1 MHDRQPISE
10 AGRMNPHPDADGP
23 AVTEIDHRALLDA
36 LPDTVLVV
44 DASMCLRYANPAGP
58 DIFGWDPRERIGLPM
73 ADLVHPD
80 DLPHVVSSMGTV
92 QGKRSGTP
100 VEIRVRT
107 LDGSWRWVEFIRAD
121 AQSVEGVHGIIVV
134 VRDITQRRMWEVA
147 ADDTEVF
154 RHLVQHGSSIIL
166 LLDGAGRIT
175 SVNAAFTRLLGH
187 DPSLTVG
194 RLLTGFCATGEGDKL
209 EAALARSRAGDS
221 PLAVEVQMRQVTPD
235 APPRPIRFEVVNLL
249 DDPVLAGFVVT
260 GQDVSDLHLARQSLE
275 HLARH
280 DALTGLANRSVLLER
295 LEQVVEQRE
304 PAAAVFIDLDR
315 FKPVNDLLGH
325 DAGDEVLRVVAARLT
340 ELVRPDDLVARVG
353 GDEFVVLIAGLD
365 DRAVAKNL
373 CKRIDAAL
381 AEPYLLA
388 VGPARVGA
396 SVGLAM
402 TSGDSSVTGLLA
414 DADRAMYEV
423 KAERRGEPLRR
434 DPVSPRT
441 ASERRLLADELGT
454 AMQRGEIVAHLQPVI
469 ALDGDEPVGV
479 EALARWN
486 HPRLGILGPRSFLS
500 LAEDAGL
507 DLLLGDVV
515 LRHACEAV
523 AALDRPL
530 RLSVNLSVAQLAD
543 RDLRGRMAAII
554 AAAGLTPERVTVEVT
569 EHEMLSRRA
578 GPGRAAPERTL
589 LELNEMGMS
598 LVLDDFGTGYSS
610 LTHVRRFPLAGI
622 KIDRTFVAGAAE
634 HAEDRAVIAAILGM
648 AAALDLV
655 VVAEGVERRE
665 QYDVLAEL
673 GCHFA
678 QGYYLARPMPA
689 GELQGWLSAWTG
701 NPGTDRARRTRG

>member
-1 MHDRQPISE
+1 
-10 AGRMNPHPDADGP
+10 MNPHPDADGP

-44 DASMCLRYANPAGP
+44 DKSMCLRYANPAGP

-80 DLPHVVSSMGTV
+80 DLPHVISSMGTV

-107 LDGSWRWVEFIRAD
+107 VDGSWRWVEFVGAD
-121 AQSVEGVHGIIVV
+121 AQSVEGVHGIVVV
-134 VRDITQRRMWEVA
+134 VRDITQRRIWEVA

-187 DPSLTVG
+187 DPSLTIG
-194 RLLTGFCATGEGDKL
+194 RLLTGFCTTGEGDML
-209 EAALARSRAGDS
+209 EAALARSREGDS
-221 PLAVEVQMRQVTPD
+221 PLAIEVQMRQVTPD
-235 APPRPIRFEVVNLL
+235 APPRPIRFEIVNLL

-295 LEQVVEQRE
+295 LEHVVEQRE

-315 FKPVNDLLGH
+315 FKPVNDLFGH
-325 DAGDEVLRVVAARLT
+325 DAGDEVLRQVGTRLT

-353 GDEFVVLIAGLD
+353 GDEFVVLIAGLQ

-381 AEPYLLA
+381 SEPYMLA
-388 VGPARVGA
+388 AGPARVGA

-414 DADRAMYEV
+414 DADRAMYEA

-441 ASERRLLADELGT
+441 ASERRLLADELATGL
-454 AMQRGEIVAHLQPVI
+454 QRGEIVAHLQPVI
-469 ALDGDEPVGV
+469 ALDRDRPVGV

-486 HPRLGILGPRSFLS
+486 HPRLGILGPTAFLS

-507 DLLLGDVV
+507 DLVLGDVV
-515 LRHACEAV
+515 VQHACEAV

-543 RDLRGRMAAII
+543 RGMCSRLAAII
-554 AAAGLTPERVTVEVT
+554 ATAGLTPDWVTVEVT

-578 GPGRAAPERTL
+578 GPGRAAPEGTL
-589 LELNEMGMS
+589 LELSELGMR

-622 KIDRTFVAGAAE
+622 KIDRSFVAGAAE

-665 QYDVLAEL
+665 QYEVLAEL
-673 GCHFA
+673 GCEYA

-689 GELQGWLSAWTG
+689 GELQAWLSAWVGTG
-701 NPGTDRARRTRG
+701 GTGRARRTRG